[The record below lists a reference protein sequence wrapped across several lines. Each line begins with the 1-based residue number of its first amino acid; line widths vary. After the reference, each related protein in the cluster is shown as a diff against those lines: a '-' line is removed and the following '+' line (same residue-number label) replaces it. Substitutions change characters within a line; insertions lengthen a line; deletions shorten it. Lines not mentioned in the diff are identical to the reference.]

1 MIDKIINKYHI
12 NVYSMLKHGTVA
24 VITMFGVGLL
34 FGIKNIMLAF
44 PIALTSTV
52 LSRQNLQVKT
62 TSKILKLIVVDLAI
76 VLAAFISSQNSYLG
90 IIINFISIF
99 LIMYNIIS
107 PYDMAFYKPFI
118 MLYIFTQYARV
129 SLEELP
135 LRILAVIFGVLVIEC
150 SNIITKVNEK
160 SKLGNSITSSLLLI
174 KTQLNNII
182 DGKFEEDIVKKCS
195 KIMRELVYKVYITRH
210 KKYLTTNLGRIQFN
224 IYINMEYLNLYL
236 RNIYFEYNNNEIQ
249 KNEVEDTINVIDD
262 ILDYSNYSI
271 TVEELENKINLF
283 KDMYNNKSKTLT
295 EICNI
300 MNSLKISIKEL
311 KELGNKEIN
320 KIYSEWEKENIEN
333 FKESFHKGMRFN
345 FAMRMAITLTIV
357 LFIGEILGYYKIIWA
372 IITIMSVIQPYYE
385 YTLNKTKER
394 IIGNVIGILFTGIFI
409 NLVNIKW
416 ITILILIAS
425 LYLLYGFKEY
435 YKISLFAS
443 IASICIASLTENINV
458 LLIYRVIYVI
468 IGVAI
473 VIIVNKKVFPYK
485 LKDGIDELIIKIDK
499 LNTMLINYSIAILN
513 GTENPNKVRNIII
526 HSTLLCEKLEI
537 RNTNFN
543 DNNINRIANLNNEFV
558 VQVGYRVLKEVIVLY
573 L

>member
-236 RNIYFEYNNNEIQ
+236 RNIYFEYNNNDIQ

-558 VQVGYRVLKEVIVLY
+558 VQVGYRVLK
-573 L
+573 

>member
-236 RNIYFEYNNNEIQ
+236 RNIYFEYNNNDIQ

-283 KDMYNNKSKTLT
+283 KDMYNNKSRTLT

-320 KIYSEWEKENIEN
+320 KIYSEWEKENIES

-416 ITILILIAS
+416 ITILILITS

-473 VIIVNKKVFPYK
+473 VIIVNKKIFPYK

-526 HSTLLCEKLEI
+526 HSTLLCKKLEI
-537 RNTNFN
+537 RNMNFN

-558 VQVGYRVLKEVIVLY
+558 IQVGYRVLK
-573 L
+573 

>member
-62 TSKILKLIVVDLAI
+62 TSKILKLIFVDLVI
-76 VLAAFISSQNSYLG
+76 VLVAFISSQNSYLG

-174 KTQLNNII
+174 KNQLNNII

-224 IYINMEYLNLYL
+224 IYINMEYFNLYL
-236 RNIYFEYNNNEIQ
+236 RNVYSEYNNNDIK
-249 KNEVEDTINVIDD
+249 KNEVEDIINVIDA
-262 ILDYSNYSI
+262 ILYYSNYSI

-283 KDMYNNKSKTLT
+283 KDMYNNKSRTLT

-320 KIYSEWEKENIEN
+320 KIYSEWEKENIES

-394 IIGNVIGILFTGIFI
+394 IIGNVMGILFTGIFI
-409 NLVNIKW
+409 NLVNIKLVT
-416 ITILILIAS
+416 ISILIVS

-473 VIIVNKKVFPYK
+473 VIIVNKKIFPYK
-485 LKDGIDELIIKIDK
+485 LKEGIDELIIKIDK

-558 VQVGYRVLKEVIVLY
+558 IQVGYRVLR
-573 L
+573 

>member
-236 RNIYFEYNNNEIQ
+236 RNIYFEYNNNDIK

-283 KDMYNNKSKTLT
+283 KDMYNNKSRTLT

-320 KIYSEWEKENIEN
+320 KIYSEWEKENIES

-416 ITILILIAS
+416 ITILILITS

-473 VIIVNKKVFPYK
+473 VIIVNKKIFPYK

-526 HSTLLCEKLEI
+526 HSTLLCKKLEI
-537 RNTNFN
+537 RNMNFN

-558 VQVGYRVLKEVIVLY
+558 IQVGYRVLK
-573 L
+573 

>member
-118 MLYIFTQYARV
+118 MLYIFTQYASV

-236 RNIYFEYNNNEIQ
+236 RNIYFEYNNNDIQ

-283 KDMYNNKSKTLT
+283 KDMYNNKSRTLT

-320 KIYSEWEKENIEN
+320 KIYSEWEKENIES

-473 VIIVNKKVFPYK
+473 VIIVNKKIFPYK

-537 RNTNFN
+537 RNMNFN

-558 VQVGYRVLKEVIVLY
+558 IQVGYRVLK
-573 L
+573 

>member
-62 TSKILKLIVVDLAI
+62 KSKILKLIVVDLAI

-195 KIMRELVYKVYITRH
+195 KIMRQLVYKVYITRH

-224 IYINMEYLNLYL
+224 IYINMEYFNLYL
-236 RNIYFEYNNNEIQ
+236 RNIYFEYNNNDIQ

-283 KDMYNNKSKTLT
+283 KDMYNNKSRTLT

-320 KIYSEWEKENIEN
+320 KIYSEWEKENIES

-473 VIIVNKKVFPYK
+473 VIIVNKKIFPYK

-537 RNTNFN
+537 RNMNFN

-558 VQVGYRVLKEVIVLY
+558 IQVGYRVLK
-573 L
+573 

>member
-118 MLYIFTQYARV
+118 MLYIFTQYASV

-224 IYINMEYLNLYL
+224 IYINMEYLNLYI
-236 RNIYFEYNNNEIQ
+236 RNIYFEYNNNDIQ

-283 KDMYNNKSKTLT
+283 KDMYNNKSRTLT

-320 KIYSEWEKENIEN
+320 KIYSEWEKENIES

-473 VIIVNKKVFPYK
+473 VIIVNKKIFPYK

-537 RNTNFN
+537 RNMNFN

-558 VQVGYRVLKEVIVLY
+558 IQVGYRVLK
-573 L
+573 

>member
-62 TSKILKLIVVDLAI
+62 TSKILKLIFVDLVI
-76 VLAAFISSQNSYLG
+76 VLVAFISSQNSYLG

-174 KTQLNNII
+174 KNQLNNII

-195 KIMRELVYKVYITRH
+195 KIMRELVYKGYITRH

-224 IYINMEYLNLYL
+224 IYINMEYFNLYL
-236 RNIYFEYNNNEIQ
+236 RNVYSEYNNNDIK
-249 KNEVEDTINVIDD
+249 KNEVEDIINVIDD
-262 ILDYSNYSI
+262 ILYYSNYSI

-283 KDMYNNKSKTLT
+283 KDMYNNKSRTLT

-320 KIYSEWEKENIEN
+320 KIYSEWEKENIES

-394 IIGNVIGILFTGIFI
+394 IIGNVMGILFTGIFI
-409 NLVNIKW
+409 NLVNIKLVT
-416 ITILILIAS
+416 ISILIVS

-473 VIIVNKKVFPYK
+473 VIIVNKKIFPYK
-485 LKDGIDELIIKIDK
+485 LKEGIDELIIKIDK

-558 VQVGYRVLKEVIVLY
+558 IQVGYRVLR
-573 L
+573 

>member
-1 MIDKIINKYHI
+1 MIDKIINSNHI

-118 MLYIFTQYARV
+118 MLYIFTQYASV

-236 RNIYFEYNNNEIQ
+236 RNIYFEYNNNDIQ

-283 KDMYNNKSKTLT
+283 KDMYNNKSRTLT

-320 KIYSEWEKENIEN
+320 KIYSEWEKENIES

-473 VIIVNKKVFPYK
+473 VIIVNKKIFPYK

-499 LNTMLINYSIAILN
+499 LNTMLINYSISILN

-537 RNTNFN
+537 RNMNFN

-558 VQVGYRVLKEVIVLY
+558 IQVGYRVLK
-573 L
+573 

>member
-76 VLAAFISSQNSYLG
+76 ILAAFISSQNSYLG

-118 MLYIFTQYARV
+118 MLYIFTQYASV

-236 RNIYFEYNNNEIQ
+236 RNIYFEYNNNDIQ

-283 KDMYNNKSKTLT
+283 KDMYNNKSRTLT

-320 KIYSEWEKENIEN
+320 KIYSEWEKENIES

-473 VIIVNKKVFPYK
+473 VIIVNKKIFPYK

-537 RNTNFN
+537 RNMNFN

-558 VQVGYRVLKEVIVLY
+558 IQVGYRVLK
-573 L
+573 

>member
-236 RNIYFEYNNNEIQ
+236 RNIYFEYNNNDIQ

-320 KIYSEWEKENIEN
+320 KIYSEWEKENIES

-558 VQVGYRVLKEVIVLY
+558 VQVGYRVLK
-573 L
+573 

>member
-118 MLYIFTQYARV
+118 MLYIFTQYASV

-236 RNIYFEYNNNEIQ
+236 RNIYFEYNNNDIQ

-283 KDMYNNKSKTLT
+283 KDMYNNKSRTLT

-320 KIYSEWEKENIEN
+320 KIYSEWEKENIES

-416 ITILILIAS
+416 ITILILIVS

-473 VIIVNKKVFPYK
+473 VIIVNKKIFPYK

-499 LNTMLINYSIAILN
+499 LNTMLINYSISILN

-537 RNTNFN
+537 RNMNFN

-558 VQVGYRVLKEVIVLY
+558 IQVGYRVLK
-573 L
+573 

>member
-12 NVYSMLKHGTVA
+12 NIYSMLKHGTVA

-62 TSKILKLIVVDLAI
+62 TSKILKLIFVDLVI
-76 VLAAFISSQNSYLG
+76 VLVAFISSQNSYLG

-174 KTQLNNII
+174 KNQLNNII

-224 IYINMEYLNLYL
+224 IYINMEYFNLYL
-236 RNIYFEYNNNEIQ
+236 RNVYSEYNNNDIK
-249 KNEVEDTINVIDD
+249 KNEVEDIINVIDD
-262 ILDYSNYSI
+262 ILYYSNYSI

-283 KDMYNNKSKTLT
+283 KDMYNNKSRTLT

-300 MNSLKISIKEL
+300 INSLKISIKEL

-357 LFIGEILGYYKIIWA
+357 LFIGEILGYYKVIWA

-394 IIGNVIGILFTGIFI
+394 IIGNVMGILFTGIFI
-409 NLVNIKW
+409 NLINIKW
-416 ITILILIAS
+416 VTISILILS

-473 VIIVNKKVFPYK
+473 VIIVNKKIFPYK
-485 LKDGIDELIIKIDK
+485 LKEGMDELIIKIDK

-543 DNNINRIANLNNEFV
+543 DNNINRVVNLNNEFV
-558 VQVGYRVLKEVIVLY
+558 IQVGYRVLR
-573 L
+573 

>member
-62 TSKILKLIVVDLAI
+62 TSKILKLIFVDLVI
-76 VLAAFISSQNSYLG
+76 VLVAFISSQNSYLG

-174 KTQLNNII
+174 KNQLNNII

-224 IYINMEYLNLYL
+224 IYINMEYFNLYL
-236 RNIYFEYNNNEIQ
+236 RNVYSEYNNNDIK
-249 KNEVEDTINVIDD
+249 KNEVEDIINVIDN
-262 ILDYSNYSI
+262 ILYYSNYSI

-283 KDMYNNKSKTLT
+283 KDMYNNKSRTLT

-357 LFIGEILGYYKIIWA
+357 LFIGEILGYYKVIWA

-394 IIGNVIGILFTGIFI
+394 IIGNVMGILFTGIFI
-409 NLVNIKW
+409 NLVNIKLVT
-416 ITILILIAS
+416 ISILIVS

-473 VIIVNKKVFPYK
+473 VIIVNKKIFPYK
-485 LKDGIDELIIKIDK
+485 LKEGIDELIIKIDK

-558 VQVGYRVLKEVIVLY
+558 IQVGYRVLR
-573 L
+573 

>member
-118 MLYIFTQYARV
+118 MLYIFTQYASV

-236 RNIYFEYNNNEIQ
+236 RNIYFEYNNNDIQ

-283 KDMYNNKSKTLT
+283 KNMYNNKSRTLT

-320 KIYSEWEKENIEN
+320 KIYSEWEKENIES

-473 VIIVNKKVFPYK
+473 VIIVNKKIFPYK

-537 RNTNFN
+537 RNMNFN

-558 VQVGYRVLKEVIVLY
+558 IQVGYRVLK
-573 L
+573 

>member
-62 TSKILKLIVVDLAI
+62 TSKILKLIFVDLVI
-76 VLAAFISSQNSYLG
+76 VLVAFISSQNSYLG

-150 SNIITKVNEK
+150 SNIITKDIEK

-174 KTQLNNII
+174 KNQLNNII

-224 IYINMEYLNLYL
+224 IYINMEYFNLYL
-236 RNIYFEYNNNEIQ
+236 RNVYSEYNNNDI
-249 KNEVEDTINVIDD
+249 KKDEVEDIINVIDD
-262 ILDYSNYSI
+262 ILYYSNDSI

-283 KDMYNNKSKTLT
+283 KDMYNNKSRTLT

-320 KIYSEWEKENIEN
+320 KIYSEWEKENIES

-394 IIGNVIGILFTGIFI
+394 IIGNVMGILFTGIFI
-409 NLVNIKW
+409 NLVNIKLVT
-416 ITILILIAS
+416 ISILIVS

-473 VIIVNKKVFPYK
+473 VIIVNKKIFPYK
-485 LKDGIDELIIKIDK
+485 LKEGIDELIIKIDK

-558 VQVGYRVLKEVIVLY
+558 IQVGYRVLR
-573 L
+573 

>member
-118 MLYIFTQYARV
+118 MLYIFTQYASV

-236 RNIYFEYNNNEIQ
+236 RNIYFQYNNNDIQ

-283 KDMYNNKSKTLT
+283 KDMYNNKSRTLT

-320 KIYSEWEKENIEN
+320 KIYSEWEKENIES

-473 VIIVNKKVFPYK
+473 VIIVNKKIFPYK

-499 LNTMLINYSIAILN
+499 LNTMLINYSISILN

-537 RNTNFN
+537 RNMNFN

-558 VQVGYRVLKEVIVLY
+558 IQVGYRVLK
-573 L
+573 

>member
-118 MLYIFTQYARV
+118 MLYIFTQYASV

-236 RNIYFEYNNNEIQ
+236 RNIYFEYNNNDIQ

-283 KDMYNNKSKTLT
+283 KDMYNNKSRTLT

-320 KIYSEWEKENIEN
+320 KIYSEWEKENIES

-394 IIGNVIGILFTGIFI
+394 IIGNVIGILFTEIFI

-416 ITILILIAS
+416 STILILIAS

-473 VIIVNKKVFPYK
+473 VIIVNKKIFPYK

-513 GTENPNKVRNIII
+513 GTENPNKVRNIVI

-537 RNTNFN
+537 RNMNFN

-558 VQVGYRVLKEVIVLY
+558 IQVGYRVLK
-573 L
+573 

>member
-62 TSKILKLIVVDLAI
+62 TSKILKLIFVDLVI
-76 VLAAFISSQNSYLG
+76 VLVAFISSQNSYLG

-174 KTQLNNII
+174 KNQLNNII

-224 IYINMEYLNLYL
+224 IYINMEYFNLYL
-236 RNIYFEYNNNEIQ
+236 RNVYSEYNNNDIK
-249 KNEVEDTINVIDD
+249 KNEVEDIINVIDD
-262 ILDYSNYSI
+262 ILYYSNYSI

-283 KDMYNNKSKTLT
+283 KDMYNNKSRTLT

-320 KIYSEWEKENIEN
+320 KIYSEWEKENIES

-394 IIGNVIGILFTGIFI
+394 IIGNVMGILFTGIFI
-409 NLVNIKW
+409 NLVNIKLVT
-416 ITILILIAS
+416 ISILIVS

-473 VIIVNKKVFPYK
+473 VIIVNKKIFPYK
-485 LKDGIDELIIKIDK
+485 LKEGIDELIIKIDK

-558 VQVGYRVLKEVIVLY
+558 IQVGYRVLR
-573 L
+573 

>member
-1 MIDKIINKYHI
+1 I
-12 NVYSMLKHGTVA
+12 
-24 VITMFGVGLL
+24 
-34 FGIKNIMLAF
+34 
-44 PIALTSTV
+44 
-52 LSRQNLQVKT
+52 
-62 TSKILKLIVVDLAI
+62 
-76 VLAAFISSQNSYLG
+76 
-90 IIINFISIF
+90 
-99 LIMYNIIS
+99 
-107 PYDMAFYKPFI
+107 
-118 MLYIFTQYARV
+118 
-129 SLEELP
+129 
-135 LRILAVIFGVLVIEC
+135 
-150 SNIITKVNEK
+150 
-160 SKLGNSITSSLLLI
+160 
-174 KTQLNNII
+174 
-182 DGKFEEDIVKKCS
+182 
-195 KIMRELVYKVYITRH
+195 
-210 KKYLTTNLGRIQFN
+210 
-224 IYINMEYLNLYL
+224 
-236 RNIYFEYNNNEIQ
+236 
-249 KNEVEDTINVIDD
+249 INVIDN
-262 ILDYSNYSI
+262 ILYYSNYSI

-283 KDMYNNKSKTLT
+283 KDMYNNKSRTLT

-357 LFIGEILGYYKIIWA
+357 LFIGEILGYYKVIWA

-394 IIGNVIGILFTGIFI
+394 IIGNVMGILFTGIFI
-409 NLVNIKW
+409 NLINIKW
-416 ITILILIAS
+416 VTISILILS
-425 LYLLYGFKEY
+425 LYLLYAFKEY

-473 VIIVNKKVFPYK
+473 VIIVNKKIFPYK
-485 LKDGIDELIIKIDK
+485 LKEGMDELIIKIDK

-543 DNNINRIANLNNEFV
+543 DNNINRVVNLNNEFV
-558 VQVGYRVLKEVIVLY
+558 IQVGYRVLR
-573 L
+573 

>member
-118 MLYIFTQYARV
+118 MLYIFTQYASV

-236 RNIYFEYNNNEIQ
+236 RNIYFEYNNNDIQ

-283 KDMYNNKSKTLT
+283 KDMYNNKSRTLT

-320 KIYSEWEKENIEN
+320 KIYSEWEKENIES

-473 VIIVNKKVFPYK
+473 VIIVNKKIFPYK

-526 HSTLLCEKLEI
+526 HSTLICEKLEI

-558 VQVGYRVLKEVIVLY
+558 VQVGYRVLK
-573 L
+573 

>member
-62 TSKILKLIVVDLAI
+62 TSKILKLIFVDLVI
-76 VLAAFISSQNSYLG
+76 VLVAFISSQNSYLG

-99 LIMYNIIS
+99 LIMDNIIS

-174 KTQLNNII
+174 KNQLNNII

-224 IYINMEYLNLYL
+224 IYINMEYFNLYL
-236 RNIYFEYNNNEIQ
+236 RNVYSEYNNNDIK
-249 KNEVEDTINVIDD
+249 KNEVEDIINVIDD
-262 ILDYSNYSI
+262 ILYYSNYSI

-283 KDMYNNKSKTLT
+283 KDMYNNKSRTLT

-320 KIYSEWEKENIEN
+320 KIYSEWEKENIES

-394 IIGNVIGILFTGIFI
+394 IIGNVMGILFTGIFI
-409 NLVNIKW
+409 NLVNIKLVT
-416 ITILILIAS
+416 ISILIVS

-473 VIIVNKKVFPYK
+473 VIIVNKKIFPYK
-485 LKDGIDELIIKIDK
+485 LKEGIDELIIKIDK

-558 VQVGYRVLKEVIVLY
+558 IQVGYRVLR
-573 L
+573 

>member
-99 LIMYNIIS
+99 LIIYNIIS

-118 MLYIFTQYARV
+118 MLYIFTQYASV

-236 RNIYFEYNNNEIQ
+236 RNIYFEYNNNDIQ

-283 KDMYNNKSKTLT
+283 KDMYNNKSRTLT

-320 KIYSEWEKENIEN
+320 KIYSEWEKENIES

-473 VIIVNKKVFPYK
+473 VIIVNKKIFPYK

-537 RNTNFN
+537 RNMNFN

-558 VQVGYRVLKEVIVLY
+558 IQVGYRVLK
-573 L
+573 

>member
-12 NVYSMLKHGTVA
+12 NIYSMLKHGTVA

-62 TSKILKLIVVDLAI
+62 TSKILKLIFVDLVI
-76 VLAAFISSQNSYLG
+76 VLVAFISSQNSYLG

-174 KTQLNNII
+174 KNQLNNII

-224 IYINMEYLNLYL
+224 IYINMEYFNLYL
-236 RNIYFEYNNNEIQ
+236 RNVYSEYNNNDIK
-249 KNEVEDTINVIDD
+249 KNEVEDIINVIDD
-262 ILDYSNYSI
+262 ILYYSNYSI

-283 KDMYNNKSKTLT
+283 KDMYNNKSRTLT

-320 KIYSEWEKENIEN
+320 KIYSEWEKENIES

-394 IIGNVIGILFTGIFI
+394 IIGNVMGILFTGIFI
-409 NLVNIKW
+409 NLVNIKLVT
-416 ITILILIAS
+416 ISILIVS

-473 VIIVNKKVFPYK
+473 VIIVNKKIFPYK
-485 LKDGIDELIIKIDK
+485 LKEGIDELIIKIDK

-558 VQVGYRVLKEVIVLY
+558 IQVGYRVLR
-573 L
+573 

>member
-62 TSKILKLIVVDLAI
+62 TNKILKLIVVDLAI

-118 MLYIFTQYARV
+118 MLYIFTQYASV

-236 RNIYFEYNNNEIQ
+236 RNIYFEYNNNDIQ

-283 KDMYNNKSKTLT
+283 KDMYNNKSRTLT

-320 KIYSEWEKENIEN
+320 KIYSEWEKENIES

-473 VIIVNKKVFPYK
+473 VIIVNKKIFPYK

-499 LNTMLINYSIAILN
+499 LNTMLINYSISILN

-537 RNTNFN
+537 RNMNFN

-558 VQVGYRVLKEVIVLY
+558 IQVGYRVLK
-573 L
+573 

>member
-62 TSKILKLIVVDLAI
+62 TSKILKLIFVDLVI
-76 VLAAFISSQNSYLG
+76 VLVAFISSQNSYLG

-174 KTQLNNII
+174 KNQLNNII

-224 IYINMEYLNLYL
+224 IYINMEYFNLYL
-236 RNIYFEYNNNEIQ
+236 RNVYSEYNNNDIK
-249 KNEVEDTINVIDD
+249 KNEVEDIINVIDD
-262 ILDYSNYSI
+262 ILYYSNYSI

-283 KDMYNNKSKTLT
+283 KDMYNNKSRTLT

-320 KIYSEWEKENIEN
+320 KIYSEWEKENIES

-394 IIGNVIGILFTGIFI
+394 IIGNVMGILFTGIFI
-409 NLVNIKW
+409 NLVNIKLVT
-416 ITILILIAS
+416 ISILIVS

-473 VIIVNKKVFPYK
+473 VIIVNKKIFPYK
-485 LKDGIDELIIKIDK
+485 LKEGIDELIIKIDK
-499 LNTMLINYSIAILN
+499 LNTMLISYSIAILN

-558 VQVGYRVLKEVIVLY
+558 IQVGYRVLR
-573 L
+573 

>member
-236 RNIYFEYNNNEIQ
+236 RNIYFEYNNNDIQ

-283 KDMYNNKSKTLT
+283 KDMYNNKSRTLT

-558 VQVGYRVLKEVIVLY
+558 VQVGYRVLK
-573 L
+573 

>member
-62 TSKILKLIVVDLAI
+62 TSKILKLIFVDLAI
-76 VLAAFISSQNSYLG
+76 VLLAFISSQNSYLG

-135 LRILAVIFGVLVIEC
+135 LRILAVIFGILVIEC

-174 KTQLNNII
+174 KNQLNNII

-236 RNIYFEYNNNEIQ
+236 RNIYSEYNNNDIK
-249 KNEVEDTINVIDD
+249 KNEVEDMINVIDD
-262 ILDYSNYSI
+262 ILYYSNYSI

-283 KDMYNNKSKTLT
+283 KDMYNNKSRTLT

-320 KIYSEWEKENIEN
+320 KIYGEWEKENIES

-345 FAMRMAITLTIV
+345 FAMRMTITLTIV
-357 LFIGEILGYYKIIWA
+357 LFIGEILGYYKVIWA

-394 IIGNVIGILFTGIFI
+394 IIGNVMGILFTGIFI
-409 NLVNIKW
+409 NLINIKLVT
-416 ITILILIAS
+416 ISILILS

-473 VIIVNKKVFPYK
+473 VIIVNKKIFPYK
-485 LKDGIDELIIKIDK
+485 LKEGIDELIIKIDK

-543 DNNINRIANLNNEFV
+543 DNNINRIVNLNNEFV
-558 VQVGYRVLKEVIVLY
+558 IQVGYRVLR
-573 L
+573 

>member
-118 MLYIFTQYARV
+118 MLYIFTQYASV

-224 IYINMEYLNLYL
+224 IYINVEYLNLYL
-236 RNIYFEYNNNEIQ
+236 RNIYFEYNNNDIQ

-283 KDMYNNKSKTLT
+283 KDMYNNKSRTLT

-320 KIYSEWEKENIEN
+320 KIYSEWEKENIES

-468 IGVAI
+468 IGVTI
-473 VIIVNKKVFPYK
+473 VIIVNKKIFPYK

-537 RNTNFN
+537 RNMNFN

-558 VQVGYRVLKEVIVLY
+558 IQVGYRVLK
-573 L
+573 

>member
-62 TSKILKLIVVDLAI
+62 TSKILKLIFVDLVI
-76 VLAAFISSQNSYLG
+76 VLVAFISSQNSYLG

-174 KTQLNNII
+174 KNQLNNII

-224 IYINMEYLNLYL
+224 IYINMEYFNLYL
-236 RNIYFEYNNNEIQ
+236 RNVYSEYNNNDIK
-249 KNEVEDTINVIDD
+249 KNEVEDIINVIDD
-262 ILDYSNYSI
+262 ILYYSNYSI

-283 KDMYNNKSKTLT
+283 KDMYNNKSRTLT

-320 KIYSEWEKENIEN
+320 KIYSEWEKENIES

-394 IIGNVIGILFTGIFI
+394 IIGNVMGILFTGIFI
-409 NLVNIKW
+409 NLVNIKLVT
-416 ITILILIAS
+416 ISILIVS

-473 VIIVNKKVFPYK
+473 VIIVNKKIFPYK
-485 LKDGIDELIIKIDK
+485 LKEGIDELIIKIDK

-543 DNNINRIANLNNEFV
+543 DNNINRIANINNEFV
-558 VQVGYRVLKEVIVLY
+558 IQVGYRVLR
-573 L
+573 

>member
-118 MLYIFTQYARV
+118 MLYIFTQYASV

-174 KTQLNNII
+174 KIQLNNII

-236 RNIYFEYNNNEIQ
+236 RNIYFEYNNNDIQ

-283 KDMYNNKSKTLT
+283 KDMYNNKSRTLT

-320 KIYSEWEKENIEN
+320 KIYSEWEKENIES

-473 VIIVNKKVFPYK
+473 VIIVNKKIFPYK

-537 RNTNFN
+537 RNMNFN

-558 VQVGYRVLKEVIVLY
+558 IQVGYRVLK
-573 L
+573 

>member
-62 TSKILKLIVVDLAI
+62 TSKILKLIFVDLVI
-76 VLAAFISSQNSYLG
+76 VLVAFISSQNSYLG

-174 KTQLNNII
+174 KNQLNNII

-224 IYINMEYLNLYL
+224 IYINMEYFNLYL
-236 RNIYFEYNNNEIQ
+236 RNVYSEYNNNDIK
-249 KNEVEDTINVIDD
+249 KNEVEDIINVIDD
-262 ILDYSNYSI
+262 ILHYSNYSI

-283 KDMYNNKSKTLT
+283 KDMYNNKSRTLT

-320 KIYSEWEKENIEN
+320 KIYSEWEKENIES

-394 IIGNVIGILFTGIFI
+394 IIGNVMGILFTGIFI
-409 NLVNIKW
+409 NLVNIKLVT
-416 ITILILIAS
+416 ISILIVS

-473 VIIVNKKVFPYK
+473 VIIVNKKIFPYK
-485 LKDGIDELIIKIDK
+485 LKEGIDELIIKIDK

-558 VQVGYRVLKEVIVLY
+558 IQVGYRVLR
-573 L
+573 

>member
-24 VITMFGVGLL
+24 VITMFGVGFL

-62 TSKILKLIVVDLAI
+62 TSKILKLIFVDLVI
-76 VLAAFISSQNSYLG
+76 VLLAFVSSQNSYLG

-99 LIMYNIIS
+99 SIMYNIIS

-135 LRILAVIFGVLVIEC
+135 FRILAVIFGVLVIEC

-174 KTQLNNII
+174 KNQLNNII

-224 IYINMEYLNLYL
+224 IYINMEYFNLYL
-236 RNIYFEYNNNEIQ
+236 RNVYSEYNNNDIK
-249 KNEVEDTINVIDD
+249 KNEVEDIINVIDN
-262 ILDYSNYSI
+262 ILYYSNYSI

-283 KDMYNNKSKTLT
+283 KDMYNNKSRTLT

-357 LFIGEILGYYKIIWA
+357 LFIGEILGYYKVIWA

-394 IIGNVIGILFTGIFI
+394 IIGNVMGILFTGIFI
-409 NLVNIKW
+409 NLINIKW
-416 ITILILIAS
+416 VTISILILS
-425 LYLLYGFKEY
+425 LYLLYAFKEY

-473 VIIVNKKVFPYK
+473 VIIVNKKIFPYK
-485 LKDGIDELIIKIDK
+485 LKEGMDELIIKIDK

-543 DNNINRIANLNNEFV
+543 DNNINRVINLNNEFV
-558 VQVGYRVLKEVIVLY
+558 IQVGYRVLR
-573 L
+573 

>member
-62 TSKILKLIVVDLAI
+62 TSKILKLIFVDLVI
-76 VLAAFISSQNSYLG
+76 VLVAFISSQNSYLG

-174 KTQLNNII
+174 KNQLNNII

-224 IYINMEYLNLYL
+224 IYINMEYFNLYL
-236 RNIYFEYNNNEIQ
+236 RNVYSEYNNNDIK
-249 KNEVEDTINVIDD
+249 KNEVEDIINVIDD
-262 ILDYSNYSI
+262 ILYYSNYSI

-283 KDMYNNKSKTLT
+283 KDMYNNKSRTLT

-311 KELGNKEIN
+311 KQLGNKEIN
-320 KIYSEWEKENIEN
+320 KIYSEWEKENIES

-394 IIGNVIGILFTGIFI
+394 IIGNVMGILFTGIFI
-409 NLVNIKW
+409 NLVNIKLVT
-416 ITILILIAS
+416 ISILIVS

-473 VIIVNKKVFPYK
+473 VIIVNKEIFPYK
-485 LKDGIDELIIKIDK
+485 LKEGIDELIIKIDK

-558 VQVGYRVLKEVIVLY
+558 IQVGYRVLR
-573 L
+573 

>member
-62 TSKILKLIVVDLAI
+62 TSKILKLIFVDLVI
-76 VLAAFISSQNSYLG
+76 VLVAFISSQNSYLG

-174 KTQLNNII
+174 KNQLNNII

-224 IYINMEYLNLYL
+224 IYINMEYFNLYL
-236 RNIYFEYNNNEIQ
+236 RNVYSEYNNNDIK
-249 KNEVEDTINVIDD
+249 KNEVEDIIYVIDD
-262 ILDYSNYSI
+262 ILYYSNYSI

-283 KDMYNNKSKTLT
+283 KDMYNNKSRTLT

-320 KIYSEWEKENIEN
+320 KIYSEWEKENIES

-394 IIGNVIGILFTGIFI
+394 IIGNVMGILFTGIFI
-409 NLVNIKW
+409 NLVNIKLVT
-416 ITILILIAS
+416 ISILIVS

-473 VIIVNKKVFPYK
+473 VIIVNKKIFPYK
-485 LKDGIDELIIKIDK
+485 LKEGIDELIIKIDK

-558 VQVGYRVLKEVIVLY
+558 IQVGYRVLR
-573 L
+573 

>member
-118 MLYIFTQYARV
+118 MLYIFTQYASV

-210 KKYLTTNLGRIQFN
+210 KKYVTTNLGRIQFN

-236 RNIYFEYNNNEIQ
+236 RNIYFEYNNNDIQ

-283 KDMYNNKSKTLT
+283 KDMYNNKSRTLT

-320 KIYSEWEKENIEN
+320 KIYSEWEKENIES

-473 VIIVNKKVFPYK
+473 VIIVNKKIFPYK

-499 LNTMLINYSIAILN
+499 LNTMLINYSISILN

-537 RNTNFN
+537 RNMNFN

-558 VQVGYRVLKEVIVLY
+558 IQVGYRVLK
-573 L
+573 

>member
-236 RNIYFEYNNNEIQ
+236 RNIYFEYNNNDIQ

-283 KDMYNNKSKTLT
+283 KDMYNNKSRTLT

-320 KIYSEWEKENIEN
+320 KIYSEWEKENIES

-416 ITILILIAS
+416 ITILILITS

-473 VIIVNKKVFPYK
+473 VIIVNKKIFPYK

-537 RNTNFN
+537 RNMNFN

-558 VQVGYRVLKEVIVLY
+558 IQVGYRVLK
-573 L
+573 

>member
-236 RNIYFEYNNNEIQ
+236 RNIYFEYNNNDIQ

-262 ILDYSNYSI
+262 ILDFSNYSI

-283 KDMYNNKSKTLT
+283 KDMYNNKSRTLT

-558 VQVGYRVLKEVIVLY
+558 VQVGYRVLK
-573 L
+573 